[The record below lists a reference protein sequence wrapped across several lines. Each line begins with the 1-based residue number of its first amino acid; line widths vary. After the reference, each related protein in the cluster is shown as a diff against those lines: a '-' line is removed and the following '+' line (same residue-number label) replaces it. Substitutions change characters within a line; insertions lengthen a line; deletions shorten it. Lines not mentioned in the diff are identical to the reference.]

1 MISWVVSIFLSIPIT
16 SILTSVVG
24 MAILTAPMKPVY
36 VMDGILIWL
45 IVTIVL
51 GAISSSMPARRASK
65 LTVRDTLAYE

>member
-16 SILTSVVG
+16 SILTSGVG

-36 VMDGILIWL
+36 VMDGTLIWL
-45 IVTIVL
+45 IVTIIL

-65 LTVRDTLAYE
+65 LPVRDTLAYE